1 MLFFTV
7 PSSPREFK
15 PTCSIVAWKVPSEIN
30 GVLKGYEL
38 QFQSSED
45 KKVIETLYLGP
56 IDTHYKTTDNLMKLK
71 IEVRVRAALIGL
83 VNTVLLMP
91 CALSVY

>member
-15 PTCSIVAWKVPSEIN
+15 PTCSIVAWKVPSDIN

-38 QFQSSED
+38 QFQSSGE
-45 KKVIETLYLGP
+45 KEIIETVYLGP
-56 IDTHYKTTDNLMKLK
+56 IDTYYKTTGNLMVAG
-71 IEVRVRAALIGL
+71 IEARVCLAL
-83 VNTVLLMP
+83 LL
-91 CALSVY
+91 ALGELIRLLFSCIR

>member
-1 MLFFTV
+1 MLFFAV

-38 QFQSSED
+38 QFRSSED

-56 IDTHYKTTDNLMKLK
+56 IDTYYKTTEKLMKPK

-91 CALSVY
+91 CLSVY